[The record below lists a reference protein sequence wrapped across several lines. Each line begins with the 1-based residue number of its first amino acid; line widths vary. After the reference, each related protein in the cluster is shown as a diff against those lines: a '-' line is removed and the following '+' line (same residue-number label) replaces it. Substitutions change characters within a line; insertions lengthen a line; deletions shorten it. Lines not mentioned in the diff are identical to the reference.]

1 MRYFIKK
8 NADGEIIELRS
19 SNNTIDGWE
28 EISRT
33 TWMILRLILRIEIMG
48 EDPDAL
54 VENQT
59 WYDQPM
65 I

>member
-8 NADGEIIELRS
+8 NSDGEIIELRS
-19 SNNTIDGWE
+19 SNSAIDGWE

-33 TWMILRLILRIEIMG
+33 TWMILRLILRVEIMG
-48 EDPDAL
+48 EDVDAL